1 MSSPNPLAEVETP
14 QLVWPGLPIFRWS
27 TIDYM
32 IFYAPGY
39 VCVVDLEA
47 VTRFEATIG
56 PQDDGPGGALWRRA
70 EVAVEQELQWRAG
83 DFAPESLTLY
93 MNNACNLDCTYC
105 HTDPAQRSTERLDL
119 GVIEAAAQ
127 VVAKSCR
134 EKGIPFYAVF
144 HGGGEPVLD
153 RDRVDRALTILEG
166 VAAQNK
172 VELFRYV
179 ATNGVMPAEK
189 AAWLAC
195 RFDLVGLSCDGPP
208 DVQNAQR
215 PRLGGGE
222 TAHTVE
228 QTGRILA
235 EAGCPFHIRTTITAD
250 TLRRQAEIADYICR
264 TFAPDEIR
272 FEPVYLGGRTD
283 APAGLTADQSATFV
297 AHFLEARAVAR
308 GQGVLLT
315 FSGTRPD
322 ALHGPYCHVFRHTL
336 NLVPGGVATA
346 CFKVTEADQALE
358 KGVVVGGMDSEAG
371 RFVVDRAR
379 VQALSR
385 ELSRVPPRCVRC
397 FNRYHCARDCPDR
410 CSLDGAPAV
419 VEPPGFRCL
428 AQRALAFATV
438 REVARHL
445 WAERGAVGKG
455 VQRVYGTEILRSFLP
470 VGARGR

>member
-1 MSSPNPLAEVETP
+1 MSSSTQLAEVEAAE
-14 QLVWPGLPIFRWS
+14 LVRPGLPIFRWS
-27 TIDYM
+27 TADHA

-39 VCVVDLEA
+39 VCVVEPEA
-47 VTRFEATIG
+47 VTAFEATIG
-56 PQDDGPGGALWRRA
+56 PQDDGLGGRLWRRA
-70 EVAVEQELQWRAG
+70 EVAVEQELRWRAG

-93 MNNACNLDCTYC
+93 MNNACNLDCIYC
-105 HTDPAQRSTERLDL
+105 HTDPAQRSTERLGLD
-119 GVIEAAAQ
+119 VIEAAAQ
-127 VVAKSCR
+127 VVARSCR
-134 EKGIPFYAVF
+134 EKGAPFFAVF

-153 RDRVDRALTILEG
+153 RGRVDRALTILEG
-166 VAAQNK
+166 VAAENE

-189 AAWLAC
+189 AAWLAR

-208 DVQNAQR
+208 DVQNVQR
-215 PRLGGGE
+215 PHLDGRE

-235 EAGCPFHIRTTITAD
+235 DVGCPFHIRTTITAD
-250 TLRRQAEIADYICR
+250 TLHLQAEIADYVCQ

-272 FEPVYLGGRTD
+272 FEPVYLGGRAD
-283 APAGLTADQSATFV
+283 APVGLTVDQSAAFV
-297 AHFLEARAVAR
+297 VHFLEARAVAR
-308 GQGVLLT
+308 RQGVLLA

-322 ALHGPYCHVFRHTL
+322 AFHGPYCHVFRHTL

-346 CFKVTEADQALE
+346 CFKITETDQALE
-358 KGVVVGGMDSEAG
+358 KGVVIGGMDSETG

-385 ELSRVPPRCVRC
+385 ELSRVPPRCIRC

-410 CSLDGAPAV
+410 CSLDGAPEV
-419 VEPPGFRCL
+419 PPGFRCL
-428 AQRALAFATV
+428 AQKALAFATV
-438 REVARHL
+438 REVAHHL
-445 WAERGAVGKG
+445 WAERGVMGEG
-455 VQRVYGTEILRSFLP
+455 VQRVYGTEILRSVLP